1 MQMRALPKPISAS
14 TNGPAAGAT
23 LGVALACD
31 LRIASDEAQFMVG
44 FIDVGLI
51 LEAGVLFFMPR
62 LNGLGRAADYAYT
75 NQPITAGKALEWGLV
90 NRLAPADQIR
100 QQVGEW
106 TRAISRVPVGA
117 MDLAN
122 LPGKA
127 SHGVLL
133 TNHWTTIE
141 QGHRPYSS
149 SCQGQLII
157 WQFRP
162 GSAGLQTLLEQAYVA
177 AAGCLVG
184 RDQNFTPAAIMPNPQ
199 RDMPIT

>member
-1 MQMRALPKPISAS
+1 MATLIYRTGQFRTWLQVFLSKLEAELRLFLFKGHDQNKVLELKDECFYDHLRHTFNPLVMQMRALPKPISAS

-44 FIDVGLI
+44 FIGVGLI
-51 LEAGVLFFMPR
+51 LEAGVLFFLPR
-62 LNGLGRAADYAYT
+62 LIGLGRAVEYAFT
-75 NQPITAGKALEWGLV
+75 NQPITAGQALEWGLV

-106 TRAISRVPVGA
+106 TREIAHVPVGA
-117 MDLAN
+117 MGLAN

-133 TNHWTTIE
+133 TNLRTTIE
-141 QGHRPYSS
+141 QG
-149 SCQGQLII
+149 L
-157 WQFRP
+157 
-162 GSAGLQTLLEQAYVA
+162 
-177 AAGCLVG
+177 
-184 RDQNFTPAAIMPNPQ
+184 
-199 RDMPIT
+199 